1 MEFKKVTIDNFLS
14 FNHAELQLSNRGVVL
29 VDGDNRS
36 SGSALSVN
44 AAGKSSLLSA
54 VFYAIY
60 GELPNGD
67 SADKVINRK
76 EGKNMVVTLDF
87 NQGGNEYTISRGR
100 KKNYVKLM
108 SGDTDLTQGTVKE
121 TNAKILELINI
132 SKNLFMLA
140 IYFDGHNSRSF
151 SELTDKEKKEFL
163 ESLVDIGIYRRAH
176 DNVKDKNK
184 DLKQKLEVVQEKKL
198 SLNNMLSQIS
208 DMKKSNDE
216 KKNQMLSKISSLS
229 DSLKISE
236 SDITS
241 FNEKYPS
248 SKFDDL
254 TEKSSGVDTSAIDLQ
269 ISALTSEY
277 NNLSSELQKYQYYK
291 SQYATNLSKLQ
302 NDIKEKNSQFK
313 QLETSEFCLVC
324 GNPIDEEHR
333 KLERNRLA
341 SDLNGLIADYKKTES
356 DIAKCNEYLE
366 ENEKNIPTIKS
377 NISDLGKQK
386 QDMMSD
392 SLDSAKELS
401 NLKTEKMSLKYK
413 YDNIN
418 TQITNAKEQLE
429 LINSANVDDKDVK
442 SKISAESD
450 KEKKLVSD
458 ISKTEKALV
467 AFSDKGIKSNVLDL
481 VVPTISDKV
490 NTYLAKLS
498 SGSLVVDF
506 TTTTLKASGD
516 ESDKLDIKVTNL
528 GEEATYSSLSA
539 GEKRRVDIAIALA
552 FQDII
557 AERSD
562 LKTNV
567 LFYDELFESLD
578 SVGSDNVV
586 EVLSD
591 RLDTVDS
598 VFVITHNESLKPLFP
613 NSIKVIKEKGISR
626 LE

>member
-1 MEFKKVTIDNFLS
+1 MEFKKITIDNFLS
-14 FNHAELQLSNRGVVL
+14 FKHAELELSNRGVVL

-121 TNAKILELINI
+121 TNSKILELINI

-163 ESLVDIGIYRRAH
+163 ESLVDIGVYRRAH
-176 DNVKDKNK
+176 DSIKEKSK
-184 DLKQKLEVVQEKKL
+184 ELKQKLELVQSKKS
-198 SLNNMLSQIS
+198 SLRNMLQQIS
-208 DMKKSNDE
+208 NMRLANEDKRNQLKSKLGE
-216 KKNQMLSKISSLS
+216 LSEQL
-229 DSLKISE
+229 
-236 SDITS
+236 
-241 FNEKYPS
+241 
-248 SKFDDL
+248 
-254 TEKSSGVDTSAIDLQ
+254 EKSSKEISDFNDSHPDSEFEYLSSKSNGVDTSEIDAN
-269 ISALTSEY
+269 INSKNKEY
-277 NNLSSELQKYQYYK
+277 NELYSSLQKSNSYK
-291 SQYATNLSKLQ
+291 ELYTKSLKDMQKDMLSK
-302 NDIKEKNSQFK
+302 KEQYNK
-313 QLETSEFCLVC
+313 LETSEFCLVC
-324 GNPIDEEHR
+324 GNPIDDEHR
-333 KLERNRLA
+333 KLERNRIA
-341 SDLNGLIADYKKTES
+341 TDINSLIKDYKEKES
-356 DIAKCNEYLE
+356 LLKRCEDYIASNTNKLPELLSE
-366 ENEKNIPTIKS
+366 QEALKSKKS
-377 NISDLGKQK
+377 N
-386 QDMMSD
+386 MMSD
-392 SLDSAKELS
+392 SIEATKSLGSLNS
-401 NLKTEKMSLKYK
+401 EKMSLKYT
-413 YDNIN
+413 YDNIIS
-418 TQITNAKEQLE
+418 QISSINEQAKLIDETDINDEDTKKSLLE
-429 LINSANVDDKDVK
+429 ED
-442 SKISAESD
+442 E
-450 KEKKLVSD
+450 KEKKLVKSISD
-458 ISKTEKALV
+458 SDKALV

-528 GEEATYSSLSA
+528 GEEASYSSLSA